1 MKHRLWIE
9 SIKNMFDELDIDS
22 FREIIE
28 ETDIDSIIADSDQIF
43 SVTVGGLTK

>member
-1 MKHRLWIE
+1 MKHQLWIE
-9 SIKNMFDELDIDS
+9 SIRNMFDELSVDS

-28 ETDIDSIIADSDQIF
+28 RTNIDSIIADSDQIF